1 MTTETRCLVFL
12 LFMLNMVILISALTA
27 ESCRMAFITN
37 SERILYMNLFFL
49 ASFLVFIIMVYTV
62 TRKQQK
68 LAKDREAEF
77 WSRERRADSVRRK
90 SLDNLNYI
98 RIPLE
103 AFPTHLLNDDPEVL
117 DCIGI
122 LESLTSGKIVNLT
135 GWSNTD
141 LKLEYGTANIEALT
155 EYDQNYTVLVRTLQ
169 KWADL
174 LLGSGYQKEAASLM
188 EFAVSTGTD
197 ISRTYYSLAEYYAS
211 QNRYEEIDRIREVA
225 KNLRSV
231 NRDIIVRHLKESY
244 PDVF

>member
-1 MTTETRCLVFL
+1 
-12 LFMLNMVILISALTA
+12 
-27 ESCRMAFITN
+27 
-37 SERILYMNLFFL
+37 MNLFFL
-49 ASFLVFIIMVYTV
+49 ASFLVFIIMVYTI

-98 RIPLE
+98 KIPLE

-122 LESLTSGKIVNLT
+122 LETLSSEKIVNLT
-135 GWSNTD
+135 GRSNTD

-174 LLGSGYQKEAASLM
+174 LLDSGYQKEAALLM

-211 QNRYEEIDRIREVA
+211 QNRYQEIDRIREVA
-225 KNLRSV
+225 KTLRSV